1 MKSPKQMEE
10 KVDTYAYYMT
20 LGILTVFLLCIIILV
35 IHFIIGLLTFISMG
49 G

>member
-10 KVDTYAYYMT
+10 KVDTYAYYLT
-20 LGILTVFLLCIIILV
+20 LGLIAFFILCIIILV